1 MSIELRIEYPGPD
14 TYIQAEVEFVQPV
27 PCRDPP
33 GPIIIRWMTPSNYP
47 GGSVWM
53 MQIFAFGPDVRIF
66 DRITYDDNMVYW
78 SQDTRTRLT
87 RDATCAS
94 TGLHN
99 NFRIFVSA
107 CGPSNPLNETA
118 RRV

>member
-94 TGLHN
+94 VSLFNTGNTFDCFLM
-99 NFRIFVSA
+99 
-107 CGPSNPLNETA
+107 
-118 RRV
+118 